1 MLCPNCSEM
10 MKSDYYDSQY
20 VSHCASCG
28 ASFFEENGINR
39 ITFDTALKL
48 SAEKY
53 QNLISPK
60 DKVCPKD
67 FSPLSPLSNTQ
78 AVPPNVILFLCPS
91 CSGVFVY
98 ANDLLKFKKAQ
109 GAKVD
114 YYKTWEKPFATIH
127 SVLVVFII
135 LVLAGTTYLT
145 FSTIQNR
152 STIRS
157 EASDLFKT
165 LSIIKSGRYI
175 LLGFRTSTP
184 LKSQVIITH
193 IKTGKRVVKDISKEF
208 SSIHQVVLTGLVDGE
223 QYAYQLVLTDKSGK
237 SLKTDSRKLVISR

>member
-10 MKSDYYDSQY
+10 MKSDYYDNQY

-78 AVPPNVILFLCPS
+78 AVPSNVILFLCPS
-91 CSGVFVY
+91 CSGVFTY

-109 GAKVD
+109 GAKID
-114 YYKTWEKPFATIH
+114 YYKTWDKPFATIH

-175 LLGFRTSTP
+175 LLGFRTNTP
-184 LKSQVIITH
+184 LKSQIIITNTKSRKS
-193 IKTGKRVVKDISKEF
+193 ITKDVSKEV
-208 SSIHQVVLTGLVDGE
+208 STIHQVVLTELLENE
-223 QYAYQLVLTDKSGK
+223 QYTYQFVLTDKEGK
-237 SLKTDSRKLVISR
+237 SLRTGVKKLVISR